1 MSKVKD
7 IVLYK
12 QAQETMQSGIL
23 WDYENNAIIHTC
35 LIDDKTLTLCGVR
48 VRGPEY
54 GWRKLKKELVATCP
68 TCKEEFEK
76 FKHKVAT
83 CAVVTSS

>member
-12 QAQETMQSGIL
+12 QAQETRQSGIL
-23 WDYENNAIIHTC
+23 WDYENNA
-35 LIDDKTLTLCGVR
+35 
-48 VRGPEY
+48 EY